1 MRKELTVQQWIGE
14 LERGCDY
21 RRDYGFED
29 SWANLEAMFY
39 SAGNF
44 GTAPNLIASN
54 GDALISNVSMSNP
67 YITVEATDIES
78 VPGAKV
84 LERVDNN
91 LIGQLGVAPAM
102 EQAALHAYLWG
113 RGILKIGYDSEYGWD
128 PSQMLGLGAQI
139 GATFSQFDK
148 SGNRIETGQARPGMP
163 WICACLPHDIVVP
176 WGAIDDPRL
185 PWIAHRVIRHID
197 DIKADPKY
205 SGKRDLQPT
214 LSMKDFVGSYTAR
227 IKPLSFLGR
236 SDRSFSKDGTDDA
249 QFCELYEIHDRRTQ
263 RIKVLAVGHDK
274 WLRDDVDHLQ
284 MDGLPFVSFSFTP
297 VARTYWTT
305 PDAYYLQPYQA
316 DLVDIFTQAAKQR
329 RVNILKVLYE
339 AGVIES
345 DYIDKLTSTDVA
357 PFIPVK
363 ATGEPIQ
370 NKFHV
375 LNVPNSNPM
384 LYNDAEFI
392 MRNARSTIGFSRNQM
407 GEFEARGRRT
417 ATEAMN
423 VQNASEQRLDRRRL
437 AIARAYEEVVR
448 KINRMIFSFWGAP
461 RWVEVAGQDGSQW
474 ISYTGQ
480 QLKGSYKYTVVL
492 SDEPIMT
499 RKRIMTESLQLYAA
513 LSQDPMVNQQELRNM
528 LNDSFTDQHMN
539 KIFGGMKGAAV
550 SVPMQGV
557 PQGAGAPPANVGS
570 GNVPQV

>member
-21 RRDYGFED
+21 RKDYGFED
-29 SWANLEAMFY
+29 AWSNLEAMFY
-39 SAGNF
+39 SAGSF
-44 GTAPNLIASN
+44 GSAPNLISSN

-67 YITVEATDIES
+67 YITVESMDIES

-91 LIGQLGVAPAM
+91 LMSQLKVSPAM
-102 EQAALHAYLWG
+102 EQAALHAFLWG
-113 RGILKIGYDSEYGWD
+113 RGILKIGYDSEFGWD
-128 PSQMLGLGAQI
+128 PEQMLGLGAQI

-148 SGNRIETGQARPGMP
+148 KGNRIETGPARPGMP
-163 WICACLPHDIVVP
+163 WVCACLPHDIVVP

-197 DIKADPKY
+197 DIKSDAKY
-205 SGKRDLQPT
+205 SNKRDLQPT
-214 LSMKDFVGSYTAR
+214 LSMKDFVGSYTSR

-236 SDRSFSKDGTDDA
+236 SDRSFSKEGTDNA

-263 RIKVLAVGHDK
+263 SIKVLAVGHDK
-274 WLRDDVDHLQ
+274 WLRDDEDRLQ
-284 MDGLPFVSFSFTP
+284 MDGLPFVTFSFTP
-297 VARTYWTT
+297 TARTFWTT
-305 PDAYYLQPYQA
+305 SDAFYLQPYQA

-345 DYIDKLTSTDVA
+345 DYVDKLTSTDVA

-363 ATGEPIQ
+363 ATGEPIG

-375 LNVPNSNPM
+375 LNVPNNNPM

-417 ATEAMN
+417 ATEAMT
-423 VQNASEQRLDRRRL
+423 VQQAAEQRLDRRRL
-437 AIARAYEEVVR
+437 VIARAYEDVVR
-448 KINRMIFSFWGAP
+448 KINQIIFAFWGAP
-461 RWVEVAGQDGSQW
+461 RWVEIAGKEGSEW
-474 ISYTGQ
+474 IMYTGQ
-480 QLKGSYKYTVVL
+480 QLKGNYGYSVIL
-492 SDEPIMT
+492 SDEPIRT
-499 RKRIMTESLQLYAA
+499 RKSVMMESLQLYSA
-513 LSQDPMVNQQELRNM
+513 LSQDPMVNQEELRKM
-528 LNDSFTDQHMN
+528 LSDSFTGQQLSRV
-539 KIFGGMKGAAV
+539 FGGMKGANL
-550 SVPMQGV
+550 SVQMPGV
-557 PQGAGAPPANVGS
+557 QPGAGGTPANVPS
-570 GNVPQV
+570 GNPSQV